1 MGKME
6 EGNKTF
12 CHSYNTEKL
21 HIFYYTE
28 AKKRQTKA
36 APISFVERAQRC
48 TGGQSLMLTLP
59 LTPAINFTDIAVTVV
74 KVSSKF
80 H

>member
-12 CHSYNTEKL
+12 CHSYNTETTHFL
-21 HIFYYTE
+21 LEIE

-36 APISFVERAQRC
+36 APISSIERAVQC
-48 TGGQSLMLTLP
+48 LILQDQSRG
-59 LTPAINFTDIAVTVV
+59 AQNFTDIVKAF